1 MLSLI
6 VLAVMA
12 PRTLSAQTSVQ
23 IPLQFDFIN
32 PGAKSLALGG
42 AFIAVADDATAGFAN
57 PAGLRELNRPEVSLE
72 LRGRGL
78 ESEFLE
84 RGRLSGPVERQ
95 GTDTIAGPQFGVSKD
110 PQAGIAYAAA
120 VYASPLRRWAVAA
133 FRHEV
138 ARVDQEFQ
146 SNGVFQK
153 DPSEFT
159 SRREPP
165 QAGSREI
172 SITSYAAA
180 GAVEINS
187 RLAAG
192 ATLNVYT
199 FELDSAFRRFDTDGF
214 FGEPVLS
221 REIARATQT
230 GEGVSVAP
238 TLGLRGCLKR
248 CDDRAT
254 TSMRWGAVYR
264 HGPSFDLNT
273 ETPTGARSGAFRV
286 PHVMAFGAA
295 VELPNQTGR
304 RMLAVVDVS
313 WIGYSRLLEDFVF
326 DQARPVGVE
335 DNLYIDDGVEV
346 HAGFQ
351 YSPSPEQSRWLPKYR
366 VGVWVDPDHS
376 VGYQVLEA
384 GTSAEVRT
392 RDEWLTTALATSGSA
407 VHVSGGLGLTFSS
420 RFDWNAGIDVSSR
433 STTFSTSLIVK
444 LRE

>member
-1 MLSLI
+1 MLL
-6 VLAVMA
+6 VLAVVT
-12 PRTLSAQTSVQ
+12 PFTLSAQTSVQ

-57 PAGLRELNRPEVSLE
+57 PAGLRELNRPELSLE

-84 RGRLSGPVERQ
+84 RGRLSGSLERE

-120 VYASPLRRWAVAA
+120 VYASPLRRWAIAG

-146 SNGVFQK
+146 SNGIFQK
-153 DPSEFT
+153 DPAEVT

-165 QAGSREI
+165 QAGLRQI

-199 FELDSAFRRFDTDGF
+199 FELDSSFRRFDIDGF
-214 FGEPVLS
+214 FGEPLLD
-221 REIARATQT
+221 REIARSTQT

-248 CDDRAT
+248 CDDRGT
-254 TSMRWGAVYR
+254 SSMRWGAVYR
-264 HGPSFDLNT
+264 HGPSFPLDT
-273 ETPTGARSGAFRV
+273 QSTAGTRSGVFRV
-286 PHVMAFGAA
+286 PHVMVFGAA
-295 VELPNQTGR
+295 VELPSESGR
-304 RMLAVVDVS
+304 RMLAMIDVS
-313 WIGYSRLLEDFVF
+313 WIGYSRMLEDFVL
-326 DQARPVGVE
+326 DQGRPVGVE
-335 DNLYIDDGVEV
+335 DNLHIDDGLEV

-351 YSPSPEQSRWLPKYR
+351 YSPSPERSRWLPKYR
-366 VGVWVDPDHS
+366 VGVWMDPDHS
-376 VGYQVLEA
+376 VEYRVLEA
-384 GTSAEVRT
+384 GTSANARL

-420 RFDWNAGIDVSSR
+420 RIDWNAGIDVSSR